1 MDEFIKLLD
10 KSLDYISHQIKEDTC
25 FITIKSN
32 RIEVTCPFC
41 GKTSSKT
48 HSTYARTFQD
58 LPIQGKKV
66 KLIIANRKMLC
77 LNPNCKHT
85 TFAERFDFLS
95 NKAKK
100 TKRLEDE
107 IIHLSLNC
115 SSIAATQILKKNV
128 VEVGKSTVCNLL
140 KKRRTFNK

>member
-10 KSLDYISHQIKEDTC
+10 KNLEYVNHEILDDTYY
-25 FITIKSN
+25 FSVISN
-32 RIEVTCPFC
+32 RKEVRCPFC
-41 GKTSSKT
+41 GQISTKV
-48 HSTYARTFQD
+48 HSTYKRTFQD

-66 KLIIANRKMLC
+66 IMTLYNRKMFC
-77 LNPNCKHT
+77 SNPDCTHT

-107 IIHLSLNC
+107 IVSLSLNC
-115 SSIAATQILKKNV
+115 SSIATAEILKKNV
-128 VEVGKSTVCNLL
+128 VNVSKSTVCNLL
-140 KKRRTFNK
+140 KKRKTYN

>member
-10 KSLDYISHQIKEDTC
+10 GNLDYLEHEIVDDTI
-25 FITIKSN
+25 FIYVTSN
-32 RIEVTCPFC
+32 REEVTCPYC
-41 GKTSSKT
+41 GQSSSRA
-48 HSTYARTFQD
+48 HSTYKRSFSD

-66 KLIIANRKMLC
+66 KLIIDNRKIFC
-77 LNPNCKHT
+77 DNPSCGYT

-100 TKRLEDE
+100 TKRLENE
-107 IIHLSLNC
+107 IVRLSLNC
-115 SSIAATQILKKNV
+115 SSTAASQILKKSV

-140 KKRRTFNK
+140 KKRRTLY